1 LPDPKALF
9 IGPYHAPLRR
19 DTGLTGERFGLDFIC
34 MANATIDPT
43 EVQKFSALAA
53 EWWNP
58 KGPFGALHRM
68 NPVRLQYIRDLCA
81 AHFPPPHA
89 GEEGRAATGGGDD
102 AQALASTAAHRPLSH
117 ASHDSSPARGG
128 ANRNPL
134 AGLDVLDLGCG
145 GGLVSAPLARM
156 GAKVTAID
164 ASEEAIGAAR
174 AYASQAGLEIDYRC
188 MTAEALVEKNERFD
202 LVAALEIVEHVA
214 DVKAFLAAASELVKP
229 NGLLVLSTINRTP
242 KARALAITGAERVLK
257 WAPEGAHD
265 YEKLVK
271 PEEIRAGA
279 PSLSWKEPV
288 GITYQPLGSGWALTR
303 DVSVNYLIAGAK
315 PA

>member
-1 LPDPKALF
+1 MKP
-9 IGPYHAPLRR
+9 
-19 DTGLTGERFGLDFIC
+19 
-34 MANATIDPT
+34 MAGATIDPA
-43 EVQKFSALAA
+43 EVEKFSALAA

-68 NPVRLQYIRDLCA
+68 NPVRLQYIRDLA
-81 AHFPPPHA
+81 AEHF
-89 GEEGRAATGGGDD
+89 RA
-102 AQALASTAAHRPLSH
+102 S
-117 ASHDSSPARGG
+117 G
-128 ANRNPL
+128 AKPL
-134 AGLDVLDLGCG
+134 AGLNVLDLGCG

-174 AYASQAGLEIDYRC
+174 AYASQAGLDIDFRC
-188 MTAEALVEKNERFD
+188 TTAEGLVEKGAQFN

-214 DVKAFLAAASELVKP
+214 DVNAFLSAASALVKP
-229 NGLLVLSTINRTP
+229 GGLLVLSTINRTP
-242 KARALAITGAERVLK
+242 KARALAIVGAERILK

-265 YEKLVK
+265 YEKLVT

-279 PSLSWKEPV
+279 PSLNWKEPV
-288 GITYQPLGSGWALTR
+288 GITYQPLGNGWSLTR
-303 DVSVNYLIAGAK
+303 DVSVNYLIAAAK